1 MRYREYE
8 RRLDLARIAV
18 NNRQAIVA
26 AGIYEEPISTL
37 NEAVTLYSELLHLIV
52 TEPETAVKTNTDLY
66 EEWKRIFGKI
76 ETTSTSD
83 TPV

>member
-1 MRYREYE
+1 M
-8 RRLDLARIAV
+8 
-18 NNRQAIVA
+18 A
-26 AGIYEEPISTL
+26 AGIYEEPISAL
-37 NEAVTLYSELLHLIV
+37 NEAVSLYYDLLHMIV
-52 TEPETAVKTNTDLY
+52 TKPETAVQSNTNLY